1 MSAPQVGDRRR
12 CDCCDL
18 YKPLSPSQA
27 RVLCIGLAEG
37 QAEPDISLRIVDLD
51 DPGTGDFRQEYT
63 AISYTWGD
71 TASQASL
78 PVRCGSGGVHN
89 VTVSS
94 NVIALVSA
102 ISRLAV
108 RDVWVD
114 QLSIDQTSDSEKASQ
129 IALMRTIYERARN
142 VVIWLGNAEDDSD
155 LAMDTL
161 NAFYPLWLRR
171 TNDYYAYQPGTNHLT
186 RDSLE
191 LLLDSSNPASIAPW
205 RAVDK
210 LLRRPW
216 WSRAWIVQEA
226 TANRE
231 LTRIVCGS
239 RSIGL
244 NVLDGLRD
252 IYFAAATQSP
262 PPGFEF
268 LSRARTS
275 FDTVLNINS
284 FALARR
290 RLPGGRP
297 LLQLVSDIRPS
308 QATDLR
314 DKLWCMYGFAVDANT
329 SVISPSGARS
339 LLANQLYTSFAVW
352 YLSTHRDLEILGHCA
367 TNAVNGLGLPSWVP
381 DWSVRASCTC
391 LPSRT
396 DPSVRASA
404 PIFLT
409 SGHYKLP
416 NIYTQASPDQPCAL
430 RLQGIKIAVVERS
443 LAIPQVLTTADY
455 TSGRAWR
462 LYDTTNVLS
471 LTGCSTDELLA
482 RTLVADC
489 RRVYYNDRWDS
500 HRIAATEPLSRIQ
513 YNGFNPYQLRRTVG
527 GRALFRTQA
536 GSTDGRVLLG
546 LGPESMKCGD
556 EVWLLKGGSVL
567 YILRA
572 HPAEPRR
579 DLQVL
584 DCSGGQ
590 DKTVDMNQDGKFY
603 ELVGEAFIHGLM
615 DGELLGMM
623 GEIPRRERPS
633 PLKGMDRSFGIVTLI

>member
-1 MSAPQVGDRRR
+1 M
-12 CDCCDL
+12 
-18 YKPLSPSQA
+18 K
-27 RVLCIGLAEG
+27 
-37 QAEPDISLRIVDLD
+37 
-51 DPGTGDFRQEYT
+51 
-63 AISYTWGD
+63 
-71 TASQASL
+71 
-78 PVRCGSGGVHN
+78 
-89 VTVSS
+89 
-94 NVIALVSA
+94 
-102 ISRLAV
+102 
-108 RDVWVD
+108 
-114 QLSIDQTSDSEKASQ
+114 
-129 IALMRTIYERARN
+129 TIYERARD
-142 VVIWLGNAEDDSD
+142 VVIWLGNEEDDSD

-161 NAFYPLWLRR
+161 NVFYPLWLRR

-226 TANRE
+226 TANRK

-297 LLQLVSDIRPS
+297 LLQLVADIRPS

-314 DKLWCMYGFAVDANT
+314 DKLWCMYGFAVDGNT
-329 SVISPSGARS
+329 SVISPSVAQS

-367 TNAVNGLGLPSWVP
+367 TNAKNGLGLPSWVP

-391 LPSRT
+391 LPIRT
-396 DPSVRASA
+396 DPSVPASA
-404 PIFLT
+404 PIFLA

-416 NIYTQASPDQPCAL
+416 NISTQASPDQPCAL

-443 LAIPQVLTTADY
+443 LAIPQVLTTTDY

-462 LYDTTNVLS
+462 LYDTADVLS

-500 HRIAATEPLSRIQ
+500 HRIAATEPFSRIQ
-513 YNGFNPYQLRRTVG
+513 YNGFNPYQMRRTVG
-527 GRALFRTQA
+527 GRALFRTQVS
-536 GSTDGRVLLG
+536 STDGRVLLG
-546 LGPESMKCGD
+546 LGPESMKCGG

-567 YILRA
+567 YVLRA
-572 HPAEPRR
+572 RPEGPQR

-584 DCSGGQ
+584 DCSEGQ
-590 DKTVDMNQDGKFY
+590 QGTVDTNQDGKFY

-623 GEIPRRERPS
+623 GEVPRRERPS
-633 PLKGMDRSFGIVTLI
+633 PLDGMYRSFGIVTMT

>member
-1 MSAPQVGDRRR
+1 MSASQAEDCRV

-27 RVLCIGLAEG
+27 RVLCIGLAED

-71 TASQASL
+71 TALQASL

-89 VTVSS
+89 VAVTS
-94 NVIALVSA
+94 NVVALVTA
-102 ISRLAV
+102 ISHLGV
-108 RDVWVD
+108 REIWVD

-129 IALMRTIYERARN
+129 IALMKTVYERARD
-142 VVIWLGNAEDDSD
+142 VFIWLGNEEDDSD

-161 NAFYPLWLRR
+161 NAFHPLWSQR

-191 LLLDSSNPASIAPW
+191 MLLDSSNPASIASW

-210 LLRRPW
+210 LLHRPW

-252 IYFAAATQSP
+252 IYFAVATQSP

-268 LSRARTS
+268 LSRDRTS

-297 LLQLVSDIRPS
+297 LLQLIADIRPS

-314 DKLWCMYGFAVDANT
+314 DKLWCMCGFAIDANT
-329 SVISPSGARS
+329 SVISPSVARC
-339 LLANQLYTSFAVW
+339 LLASQLYISFAVW
-352 YLSTHRDLEILGHCA
+352 YLSTHQDLEIFGHCA
-367 TNAVNGLGLPSWVP
+367 VNAENGLGLPSWVP
-381 DWSVRASCTC
+381 DWSARASCTC
-391 LPSRT
+391 LPIRT
-396 DPSVRASA
+396 DPGVRASA
-404 PIFLT
+404 PIFLA

-416 NIYTQASPDQPCAL
+416 NISALVSPDQVHAL

-462 LYDTTNVLS
+462 VYDTTDVLS
-471 LTGCSTDELLA
+471 LTGCST
-482 RTLVADC
+482 
-489 RRVYYNDRWDS
+489 RRASSPN
-500 HRIAATEPLSRIQ
+500 LSRRLSS
-513 YNGFNPYQLRRTVG
+513 G
-527 GRALFRTQA
+527 
-536 GSTDGRVLLG
+536 LLQRS
-546 LGPESMKCGD
+546 LGQSK
-556 EVWLLKGGSVL
+556 
-567 YILRA
+567 
-572 HPAEPRR
+572 
-579 DLQVL
+579 
-584 DCSGGQ
+584 
-590 DKTVDMNQDGKFY
+590 
-603 ELVGEAFIHGLM
+603 
-615 DGELLGMM
+615 
-623 GEIPRRERPS
+623 
-633 PLKGMDRSFGIVTLI
+633 DRSDRAALSHTVQRVQPVSVAENNRWPSTLQNPNMFH